1 VSRKRKAQS
10 NAAKALKLLL
20 EGADESVRTAE
31 KMLFEAEMSVEQCR
45 RFVDNAKNRRYL
57 LRQFIAPQN
66 EGGGGKPQEIV
77 QPAPRLRLRVV
88 A

>member
-31 KMLFEAEMSVEQCR
+31 QMLFEAEMSVEQCR

-57 LRQFIAPQN
+57 LQQFIVPLHD
-66 EGGGGKPQEIV
+66 GGGGKPQEIV
-77 QPAPRLRLRVV
+77 NQPRLRLRVV